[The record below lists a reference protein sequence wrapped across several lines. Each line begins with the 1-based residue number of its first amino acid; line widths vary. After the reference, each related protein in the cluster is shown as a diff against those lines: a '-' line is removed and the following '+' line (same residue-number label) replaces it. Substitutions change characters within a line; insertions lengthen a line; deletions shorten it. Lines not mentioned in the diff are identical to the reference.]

1 RLFAVLRERAGS
13 GSLELELGEGATV
26 ADVIEALRAEP
37 ALSGLEG
44 LPLRVAVNR
53 EYAHDEQPVAA
64 GDELAAIPP
73 VSGGAGARVRSRVRA
88 EPLDAAALTA
98 AVSDPRAGAIVTFHG
113 VTREVEALRYEA
125 YEEMAAERIDAIV
138 RECAARH

>member
-1 RLFAVLRERAGS
+1 ARRARTCSPRCWAPTRWRRSRRARSRRAPASACRSSCCARSIRGMRVSVRLFAVLRERAGS

-73 VSGGAGARVRSRVRA
+73 VSGGA
-88 EPLDAAALTA
+88 
-98 AVSDPRAGAIVTFHG
+98 
-113 VTREVEALRYEA
+113 
-125 YEEMAAERIDAIV
+125 
-138 RECAARH
+138 